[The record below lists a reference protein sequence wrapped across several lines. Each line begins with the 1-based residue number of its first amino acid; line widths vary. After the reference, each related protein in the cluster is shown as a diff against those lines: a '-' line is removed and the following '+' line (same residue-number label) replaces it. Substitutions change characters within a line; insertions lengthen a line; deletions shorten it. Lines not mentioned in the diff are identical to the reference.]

1 MASVSDSGSDSDV
14 GTNRK
19 RANRSD
25 SEDDESVARSNRS
38 DDSDSSDSDEEA
50 RTRRSTVKKARV
62 SRSVDSDDSD
72 KSEPKK
78 SDSSDGDDSDDDAQ
92 RSASPKRSPVKD
104 SDDDSNDSDNEP
116 TRKSDSDVE
125 RSDKDEQKSD
135 GGSSV
140 SGDQVLAKKRS
151 KVVASSDDEQLDGS
165 SFEKSAKNNFKD
177 IFGDLS
183 SEDEEDCNKKVSK
196 SPSPSDRGHRQD
208 DDYEEEEDR
217 DPTIEERI
225 AMHRQFLE
233 DEDQEAEDEPL
244 PETRIDVTIPRI
256 QADLGKEMHFIKL
269 PNFLS
274 VDTHPYNAQWYED
287 EIDDDEV
294 CDEEGR
300 GRMKLKVEN
309 TIRWRQVLDDN
320 NQLSKES
327 NARFVRWSDG
337 SMSLYL
343 GNEIFDIHKQQL
355 LSGDNNHLYI
365 RQGTGLQGQAVFK
378 TKLTFRPHS
387 TDSFTHKKMT
397 LSLADRSQK
406 TQKIRVL
413 ATVGKDPEVD
423 RWAKMKKEDEKLR
436 AAIKRENK
444 VMRNRERAN
453 QRGPTSSYL
462 EPDAD
467 DDDDDG
473 AISLSAIKNKYKKGN
488 YSNVYSDSGS
498 DSGGSGI
505 FDKKKTGTT
514 KKTGRIEESDDDD

>member
-1 MASVSDSGSDSDV
+1 MASRSDSESGSDSD
-14 GTNRK
+14 GPSRK
-19 RANRSD
+19 RIKPIDSDQESVQRSEHSD
-25 SEDDESVARSNRS
+25 SEQSDSDAPSEQTENAKKMKKVES
-38 DDSDSSDSDEEA
+38 DDSSDSDSDDEPPEMTSPDPPA
-50 RTRRSTVKKARV
+50 LKA
-62 SRSVDSDDSD
+62 SDAESDADSDD
-72 KSEPKK
+72 
-78 SDSSDGDDSDDDAQ
+78 
-92 RSASPKRSPVKD
+92 
-104 SDDDSNDSDNEP
+104 
-116 TRKSDSDVE
+116 
-125 RSDKDEQKSD
+125 EQI
-135 GGSSV
+135 V
-140 SGDQVLAKKRS
+140 KKRP
-151 KVVASSDDEQLDGS
+151 KTVASSDDDDDDEDADDNRNKRDEQLSKRPEIEADSDDEVGGGGEADT

-177 IFGDLS
+177 IFGDIS
-183 SEDEEDCNKKVSK
+183 SDDEEGATKADEPKRRSTEDGGRDDEED
-196 SPSPSDRGHRQD
+196 
-208 DDYEEEEDR
+208 
-217 DPTIEERI
+217 ERI

-233 DEDQEAEDEPL
+233 DEEQEPDEVV

-256 QADLGKEMHFIKL
+256 QADLGKETHFIKL

-287 EIDDDEV
+287 EIDEDEV

-300 GRMKLKVEN
+300 ARMKLKVEN
-309 TIRWRQVLDDN
+309 TIRWRQVLDNDN
-320 NQLSKES
+320 NLTKES

-337 SMSLYL
+337 SMSLHL
-343 GNEIFDIHKQQL
+343 GSEIFDIHKQQL

-406 TQKIRVL
+406 TQKIRIL
-413 ATVGKDPEVD
+413 GSVGKDPEVD

-436 AAIKRENK
+436 AAIKRDNK

-505 FDKKKTGTT
+505 FDKKKAGGV